1 MYLENNMSEDSSF
14 KDIHNYNTWSKNNIL
29 RHQSRRSWG
38 QNHFIYQA
46 ANDWNINFYLLNE
59 VKNVYDILSFKY

>member
-29 RHQSRRSWG
+29 RHQSRRCWG
-38 QNHFIYQA
+38 QNHFIHQA
-46 ANDWNINFYLLNE
+46 ANDWNI
-59 VKNVYDILSFKY
+59 LSIKWS